1 MTSRDSR
8 VLRRSGVSACWT
20 AAFLLSLLAGSRAFA
35 QAPNGY
41 LASERPDPEGVPTK
55 VELGI
60 YLLDLSKIDDLEQE
74 FSVDLYITAR
84 WRDTRLVSGTAAGDS
99 SARVLPLSEVWD
111 PMIGALNRREIATLL
126 PQVVRVD
133 SEGNVEY
140 VQRIQGQFASLL
152 DLRDFP
158 ADEQDLVI
166 RFVSYRYGPDEVALE
181 IARDKTG
188 RLEKLSVT
196 GWWIGEPDT
205 EVAPLGV
212 PGSPGTGR
220 AGVIYRLRAGR
231 QTIYFVLTM
240 VIPLLLIALM
250 AWSVF
255 WIDPIYLPSQIGVS
269 TASVFSL
276 IAFRLSLNLS
286 LPKVAYLTRADWFV
300 LGITILVFAA
310 FGEAVLTGILS
321 KAGRE
326 DLARTIDRWARW
338 IFIGALVLVGLVLV

>member
-1 MTSRDSR
+1 MTGRDSR

-20 AAFLLSLLAGSRAFA
+20 AAFLLSLLLDSRALA

-41 LASERPDPEGVPTK
+41 LASERPDPKGVPTK

-84 WRDTRLVSGTAAGDS
+84 WRDTRLVSGKAAGDS

-140 VQRIQGQFASLL
+140 AQRIQGQFASLL

-158 ADEQDLVI
+158 VDEQDLVI

-205 EVAPLGV
+205 EVAPWGV
-212 PGSPGTGR
+212 PGSPGTAR

-255 WIDPIYLPSQIGVS
+255 WIDPTFLPSQIGVS

-310 FGEAVLTGILS
+310 FGEAVLTGTLS

>member
-20 AAFLLSLLAGSRAFA
+20 AAFLLSLLLGSRAFA

-55 VELGI
+55 VEVGI
-60 YLLDLSKIDDLEQE
+60 YLLDLWKVDDLEQE

-84 WRDTRLVSGTAAGDS
+84 WRDTRLASGKAAGDS

-126 PQVVRVD
+126 PEVVRVD

-140 VQRIQGQFASLL
+140 AQRIQGQFAALL

-158 ADEQDLVI
+158 VDEQDLVI

-205 EVAPLGV
+205 EVAPWGV
-212 PGSPGTGR
+212 PGSPGTAR

-255 WIDPIYLPSQIGVS
+255 WIDPIFLPSQMGVS
-269 TASVFSL
+269 TAAVFSL

-300 LGITILVFAA
+300 LGTTILVFAA

-326 DLARTIDRWARW
+326 DLARTVDRWARW